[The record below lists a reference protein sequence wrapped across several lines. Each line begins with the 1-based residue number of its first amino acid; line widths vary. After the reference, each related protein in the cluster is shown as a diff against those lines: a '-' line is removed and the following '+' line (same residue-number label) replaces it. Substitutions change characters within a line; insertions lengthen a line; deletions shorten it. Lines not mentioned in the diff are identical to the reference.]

1 MLYDLWEVVKNLKLI
16 LEQEKLTLKAGVGA
30 NPHPMVLKQPGNSPK
45 GRSWISA
52 EGIAANS

>member
-1 MLYDLWEVVKNLKLI
+1 MKLI
-16 LEQEKLTLKAGVGA
+16 LEQEKLTLEAGVGA
-30 NPHPMVLKQPGNSPK
+30 NPHPVVLEQPGNNPK